1 MFPTFLAA
9 EHFYFSDIVY
19 CVMRGT
25 CSTTPFNLTY
35 LTSHITHYNMGVL
48 HYKETKCK
56 TLYISHESHYTA
68 GAS

>member
-1 MFPTFLAA
+1 MFWSHVGAYYITKKQNVT
-9 EHFYFSDIVY
+9 HF
-19 CVMRGT
+19 
-25 CSTTPFNLTY
+25 TY
-35 LTSHITHYNMGVL
+35 HTSHITHYNRGVL